1 MYSMVIYTYKLK
13 ESRGDRLETKHSMVK
28 QAIQSRI
35 LDGTFLPH
43 QKISSESEL
52 MKEFGVSRHT
62 VRLALGDLVNK
73 GWLYREQGA
82 GTFCADRQLNEAA
95 QGRNEKNIA
104 LITTYISDYI
114 FPSIIRGAES
124 VLSEQGYHVTLFST
138 NNNHDTEREVLE
150 RILSGS
156 FDGVIVEPTKS
167 ALSNPNLNYY
177 LSLER
182 QNIPY
187 VMINAYYD
195 ELEPLYVAVDDEKG
209 GFLQTEYLIKQ
220 GYRNIAGF
228 FKNDDLQGVKRMK
241 GFLKAHRQYRIPI
254 EPRNIITYYT
264 EEKQEK
270 PVRELE
276 ALLALNEKERPDA
289 LVCYNDQLA
298 LSLMDV
304 LRSKG
309 LHVPDDLALVGYDNS
324 FLADI
329 SEVKLTTIEH
339 PKSELGKEAARF
351 ILELV
356 QEKRGSASQKESKL
370 ECFVFEPEL
379 HIRSSV
385 KTEAPE
391 ALKQ

>member
-1 MYSMVIYTYKLK
+1 MT
-13 ESRGDRLETKHSMVK
+13 TKHNMVK
-28 QAIQSRI
+28 QAIKSRI

-62 VRLALGDLVNK
+62 VRLALGDLVSK

-82 GTFCADRQLNEAA
+82 GTFCADRQIN
-95 QGRNEKNIA
+95 GRTATEEGQKNIA
-104 LITTYISDYI
+104 LITTSISDYI

-124 VLSEQGYHVTLFST
+124 VLSEQGYQVTLFST
-138 NNNHDTEREVLE
+138 NNDHDTEREVLE
-150 RILSGS
+150 KILSHP

-167 ALSNPNLNYY
+167 AFSNPNLNYY
-177 LSLER
+177 LNLER

-228 FKNDDLQGVKRMK
+228 FKTDDLQGVRRMK
-241 GFLKAHRQYRIPI
+241 GFLKAHRTYRIPM

-264 EEKQEK
+264 EEKAEK
-270 PVRELE
+270 PLRELKS
-276 ALLALNEKERPDA
+276 LLSLPEKDRPDS

-298 LSLMDV
+298 LSLLNV
-304 LRSKG
+304 LRDECIR
-309 LHVPDDLALVGYDNS
+309 VPDQIAMVGYDDS
-324 FLADI
+324 FLADV
-329 SEVKLTTIEH
+329 SEVKLTTVEH
-339 PKSELGKEAARF
+339 PKSDLGEKAAHL
-351 ILELV
+351 IVKLV
-356 QEKRGSASQKESKL
+356 QDKYNSAGKKGEQQESIL
-370 ECFVFEPEL
+370 YEPKL

-385 KTEAPE
+385 MSKHEVHN
-391 ALKQ
+391 

>member
-1 MYSMVIYTYKLK
+1 MA
-13 ESRGDRLETKHSMVK
+13 TKHSIVK

-62 VRLALGDLVNK
+62 VRLAIGDLVNK

-82 GTFCADRQLNEAA
+82 GTFCADRQANGAVLDPAG
-95 QGRNEKNIA
+95 QKNIA

-138 NNNHDTEREVLE
+138 NNNHQTEREILE
-150 RILSGS
+150 KILSGS

-167 ALSNPNLNYY
+167 AFSNPNINYY
-177 LSLER
+177 LNLER

-187 VMINAYYD
+187 VMMNAYYD
-195 ELEPLYVAVDDEKG
+195 ELEPLYVAVDDERG
-209 GFLQTEYLIKQ
+209 GFLQTEFLIKQ

-228 FKNDDLQGVKRMK
+228 FKTDDIQGVKRMK
-241 GFLKAHRQYRIPI
+241 GFLKAHRKHRIPI
-254 EPRNIITYYT
+254 EPQNIITYYT
-264 EEKQEK
+264 EEKESKPAQE
-270 PVRELE
+270 LDQ
-276 ALLALNEKERPDA
+276 LLKQQGDGAPDS

-298 LSLMDV
+298 LSLLNL
-304 LRSKG
+304 LREKK
-309 LHVPDDLALVGYDNS
+309 LRVPDDIAMVGYDDS
-324 FLADI
+324 FLADV
-329 SEVKLTTIEH
+329 SEVKLTTVTH
-339 PKSELGKEAARF
+339 PKSDLGREAARLV
-351 ILELV
+351 LELV
-356 QEKRGSASQKESKL
+356 QERKGSAAQREPKQESIL
-370 ECFVFEPEL
+370 FEPEL

-385 KTEAPE
+385 KIAEEAH
-391 ALKQ
+391 KQ